1 MPQETTMCALPST
14 SIPTRCCNLPSVKR
28 APLTSALLILA
39 ALAALR
45 FAMVPV
51 VLPLPAAFW
60 VSVGASLVFLVGGL
74 WAVYAGSR
82 YNWTLI
88 AALAGVVIGLVI
100 QFGLPALS
108 RAPWMDLLSASVG
121 PAGLITWSASLGALV
136 GRLIRDYNMLL
147 PISVFLMGFDF
158 FLVLTPAGI
167 TQAVLGAAPEMVA
180 QMAYTTPAV
189 RTEVT
194 EAPLQPFALI
204 GPADF
209 LFFSMFLVTLN
220 RFGGRAKATFF
231 WVLPVLAAY
240 LLVVLLFGHLSFGP
254 FSLAA
259 LPALVPMAIVVLAVN
274 WNTFKLS
281 KDEKLS
287 LMVVI
292 VLVMALIAGSFWL
305 RVV

>member
-1 MPQETTMCALPST
+1 
-14 SIPTRCCNLPSVKR
+14 VKL

-45 FAMVPV
+45 LAMAPV

-74 WAVYAGSR
+74 WAVFAGSKHS
-82 YNWTLI
+82 WTWK
-88 AALAGVVIGLVI
+88 AALAGVLFGLI
-100 QFGLPALS
+100 LQFGLPALIQ
-108 RAPWMDLLSASVG
+108 APWMGLVSASLG
-121 PAGLITWSASLGALV
+121 PAGLIIWSASLGALV
-136 GRLIRDYNMLL
+136 GGLIRDYNMLL

-180 QMAYTTPAV
+180 QVAYTTPAV

-209 LFFSMFLVTLN
+209 LFFSMFLVALN
-220 RFGGRAKATFF
+220 RFGGRAKATFL
-231 WVLPVLAAY
+231 WVLPALAAY
-240 LLVVLLFGHLSFGP
+240 LLIVLLFGHLSLGP

-274 WNTFKLS
+274 WNTFRLS
-281 KDEKLS
+281 KDEKTS
-287 LMVVI
+287 LMVVTI
-292 VLVMALIAGSFWL
+292 LVMALIAGSFWL
-305 RVV
+305 RFV